1 MPAVLACTIFW
12 RNDLI
17 GLYTGVAVGYF
28 VLCVALA
35 VVIFTSDWEKFAAEA
50 VERQRQHRMEENTTD
65 ILNSDDTSSM
75 ASSMASSSTRS
86 HSQRGGG
93 GRRQGGQQR
102 GPPSSSSNNNNN
114 NSLSKQGVVGRLGNG
129 IGGSGLRSASPSDGR
144 HLNQQQQA
152 LLLGDDDDDVDWK
165 GDEVDCRSER
175 GQGGDGVGDGV
186 GGLERIEDASSER
199 TTSCAKIASERGS
212 RMRSTGGGGAG
223 GVGVDIKSQENGDIA
238 NDKNGGNGDEE
249 EGFGTSEEGD
259 ERNGDPVG
267 ASVVNF

>member
-1 MPAVLACTIFW
+1 MFW

-65 ILNSDDTSSM
+65 TLNSDDTSSM

-93 GRRQGGQQR
+93 GGGRQGWQQR

-114 NSLSKQGVVGRLGNG
+114 LSKQGVVGRLGNG
-129 IGGSGLRSASPSDGR
+129 IGGSGLQSASPSDGC

-152 LLLGDDDDDVDWK
+152 LLLGDDDDIDWK
-165 GDEVDCRSER
+165 GDEVDCRLER

-199 TTSCAKIASERGS
+199 TTSCAEIASERGS
-212 RMRSTGGGGAG
+212 RMSSTGGGG